1 MSRIFWG
8 VPLLLLF
15 LVPLPSLNFLHI
27 VSFAFDKS
35 PIIKGRV
42 IDAETKATI
51 EFANISLFHQP
62 DTIPFQ
68 VTATNAKGE
77 FNFSNLKA
85 GNYTLTVHFMGFKDF
100 SSQPIPLSE
109 KTGEY
114 RLEPIPLEIESQS
127 LREISVS
134 SNIRKSV
141 YQLGKKIIYVEN
153 QMSGTGGSA
162 YDLLYKL
169 PSVTQK
175 PDGQIA
181 IHGNPN
187 LLVFINGKPS
197 SMKGTDL
204 LEFTSASEVKR
215 IELITSPSAKYDA
228 SGSAGIINLIT
239 KKNTLDGFNGNVQAS
254 VDHLGGYTS
263 DFLLNYKRNK
273 LSFFAGLDNNRR
285 RNKGDVD
292 YVTNYLSDQFLFT
305 QTGLQQSARIN
316 TGFRTGMD
324 YLPSTNDKISFTGHT
339 GTFETTNNGEWKTV
353 KSGGTAYVGATQNIS
368 MDNNNRK
375 GHYSG
380 ADVTYEHKFKKT
392 GKLISISALWNNLN
406 YDDHYLNLVSDM
418 AGTETMKQTT
428 RLDKRF
434 NNYQFNAD
442 FTTPTGKA
450 GNLELGSQLSFNNEL
465 EGYQSELSN
474 PPPSV
479 LTNQETHFNGMIGA
493 GYATWQ
499 FKVKRLEIKAGL
511 RAEYLNREMK
521 TSYSRFPLHKFDLYP
536 SLNSSFQIDSTQQIL
551 LNYSRRTDQL
561 KTIQLDP
568 LPRWYN
574 FYNVMLG
581 NPDLKNE
588 ITDKI
593 DIDYLLNFRKLTLV
607 NELYFYNTTNKIE
620 AIQSIYR
627 DQIFQNRNENMG
639 SEKTFG
645 LEINA
650 IWSATNWMQISEKL
664 DFIDSHLD
672 VTLAQIAQQR
682 RYQQWYS
689 VTTADF
695 SVSPTFR
702 LQLDFYYI
710 GPAMTAQSNVDQGY
724 MAGLSVRKTFLDRKL
739 TFTLS
744 GRDVPGLYKKVEH
757 IQGVGFN
764 QVMTTQNNFPIRF
777 SVSYKF
783 NHYNRDERRVAK
795 SPLIE

>member
-8 VPLLLLF
+8 VPLLFLF
-15 LVPLPSLNFLHI
+15 LVPLPGLNFLHI
-27 VSFAFDKS
+27 VSFAIDKS

-51 EFANISLFHQP
+51 EFADISLFHQP

-77 FNFSNLKA
+77 FYFINLKA
-85 GNYTLTVHFMGFKDF
+85 GSYTVTVHFMGFKDF
-100 SSQPIPLSE
+100 SSQPIVLSE
-109 KTGEY
+109 KAGEI
-114 RLEPIPLEIESQS
+114 RLEPIPLEIESKS
-127 LREISVS
+127 LKEISIL
-134 SNIRKSV
+134 SNTRKPV
-141 YQLGKKIIYVEN
+141 YQPDKRTIYVEN

-169 PSVTQK
+169 PSVTQN

-181 IHGNPN
+181 IHGNAN
-187 LLVFINGKPS
+187 LLVFLNGKPS
-197 SMKGTDL
+197 SMKGTNL
-204 LEFTSASEVKR
+204 LEYTNASEVKR

-228 SGSAGIINLIT
+228 SGSGGIINLIT
-239 KKNTLDGFNGNVQAS
+239 KKNTLDGFNGNVQSS
-254 VDHLGGYTS
+254 VDHLGGYAS

-273 LSFFAGLDNNRR
+273 LSFFVGVDNNRR
-285 RNKGDVD
+285 RNRGDVD
-292 YVTNYLSDQFLFT
+292 YGTNYTSDQFLFT

-316 TGFRTGMD
+316 TGFRTGVD
-324 YLPSTNDKISFTGHT
+324 YLPSRNDKISFTGHT
-339 GTFETTNNGEWKTV
+339 GTFETTNNGDWNTV
-353 KSGGTAYVGATQNIS
+353 KSHGAEYSGVIQNIAV
-368 MDNNNRK
+368 DNNDRN

-380 ADVTYEHKFKKT
+380 ADVTYEHKFKKP
-392 GKLISISALWNNLN
+392 GKLISISSLWNNLN

-450 GNLELGSQLSFNNEL
+450 GTLELGAQLSFNNEQ

-474 PPPSV
+474 PPPPV
-479 LTNQETHFNGMIGA
+479 LTNQEIRFNGMIGA
-493 GYATWQ
+493 GYGTWQ
-499 FKVKRLEIKAGL
+499 FKIKRLELKAGL

-521 TSYSRFPLHKFDLYP
+521 TTYSRFPLSKFDLYP

-574 FYNVMLG
+574 FYNVMMG

-593 DIDYLLNFRKLTLV
+593 AIDYLLNFRNLSLV

-620 AIQSIYR
+620 TIQSIYR
-627 DQIFQNRNENMG
+627 DQSIQYRTENMG
-639 SEKTFG
+639 NEKTFG

-672 VTLAQIAQQR
+672 VRLAQIAQQR

-695 SVSPTFR
+695 TISPTFR

-724 MAGLSVRKTFLDRKL
+724 MAGLSIRKSFLERKL

-744 GRDVPGLYKKVEH
+744 GRDVPGFYKKVEH
-757 IQGVGFN
+757 IQGAGFN
-764 QVMTTQNNFPIRF
+764 QVMTMQNNFPIRF

-795 SPLIE
+795 SPLVE

>member
-1 MSRIFWG
+1 MSRIFQG
-8 VPLLLLF
+8 FPLLLLF
-15 LVPLPSLNFLHI
+15 LVPLPGLNFLHI
-27 VSFAFDKS
+27 VSFAIDKS
-35 PIIKGRV
+35 PVIKGRV

-51 EFANISLFHQP
+51 EYANISLFHQP

-85 GNYTLTVHFMGFKDF
+85 GNYTVTVHFMGFKDF
-100 SSQPIPLSE
+100 SSQPIALSE
-109 KTGEY
+109 KTGEF

-127 LREISVS
+127 LKEISILL
-134 SNIRKSV
+134 NTRKPV
-141 YQLGKKIIYVEN
+141 YQLDKRTIYVEN

-181 IHGNPN
+181 IHGNSN

-197 SMKGTDL
+197 SMKGADL

-228 SGSAGIINLIT
+228 SGSGGIINLIT

-254 VDHLGGYTS
+254 VDHLGGFTS
-263 DFLLNYKRNK
+263 DVLVNYKRNK
-273 LSFFAGLDNNRR
+273 LSFFAGLDNNKRKNR
-285 RNKGDVD
+285 GDVD
-292 YVTNYLSDQFLFT
+292 YVTNYLSDKFLFS

-316 TGFRTGMD
+316 TGFRTGID
-324 YLPSTNDKISFTGHT
+324 YLPSPNDKISFTGHT
-339 GTFETTNNGEWKTV
+339 GVFETTNNGDWKTV
-353 KSGGTAYVGATQNIS
+353 KSGGTAYIGATQNIS
-368 MDNNNRK
+368 MDNNDRN

-380 ADVTYEHKFKKT
+380 ADVTYEHKFKKP
-392 GKLISISALWNNLN
+392 GKLFSISALWNNLN
-406 YDDHYLNLVSDM
+406 YDDHYLNLISDM

-434 NNYQFNAD
+434 NNYQINAD
-442 FTTPTGKA
+442 FTAPVGNTS
-450 GNLELGSQLSFNNEL
+450 NLELGTQFSFNNEQ

-474 PPPSV
+474 PPPPV
-479 LTNQETHFNGMIGA
+479 LNNQETQFNGMIGA
-493 GYATWQ
+493 GYGTWQ
-499 FKVKRLEIKAGL
+499 FKIKRLELKAGL

-521 TSYSRFPLHKFDLYP
+521 TLYNRFPLHQFDLYP

-593 DIDYLLNFRKLTLV
+593 AIDYLLNFRKLTLV

-620 AIQSIYR
+620 VIQSIYR
-627 DQIFQNRNENMG
+627 DRIIQNRTENMG
-639 SEKTFG
+639 SEKTLG

-650 IWSATNWMQISEKL
+650 IWSATNWMQISAKL

-672 VTLAQIAQQR
+672 VRLAQIAQQK

-695 SVSPTFR
+695 TISPTIR

-724 MAGLSVRKTFLDRKL
+724 MAGLTVRKSFLNRKL
-739 TFTLS
+739 IFTLS
-744 GRDVPGLYKKVEH
+744 GRDVPGFYKKVEH
-757 IQGVGFN
+757 VQGAGFN
-764 QVMTTQNNFPIRF
+764 QVMTMQNNFPVRF

-783 NHYNRDERRVAK
+783 NHYNRDERRAAK
-795 SPLIE
+795 SPPVE

>member
-8 VPLLLLF
+8 GPLLLLF
-15 LVPLPSLNFLHI
+15 LVPLPGLNFLYKI
-27 VSFAFDKS
+27 SYALDKS
-35 PIIKGRV
+35 PVIKGRV
-42 IDAETKATI
+42 TDAETKATI
-51 EFANISLFHQP
+51 EFAKISLFHQS
-62 DTIPFQ
+62 DSIPFQ

-77 FNFSNLKA
+77 FIFSNLKA
-85 GNYTLTVHFMGFKDF
+85 GTYTVTVHFMGFRDF
-100 SSQPIPLSE
+100 SSQPIHLSE
-109 KTGEY
+109 KTSEL

-127 LREISVS
+127 LREISVTS
-134 SNIRKSV
+134 IAGKPV
-141 YQLGKKIIYVEN
+141 YQPDKRIIYVEN

-181 IHGNPN
+181 IHGNSN
-187 LLVFINGKPS
+187 LLIFINGKPS

-204 LEFTSASEVKR
+204 LEYTSASEVKR

-228 SGSAGIINLIT
+228 SGSGGIINLIT

-254 VDHLGGYTS
+254 VDHLGGFTS
-263 DFLLNYKRNK
+263 DVLLNYKRNK
-273 LSFFAGLDNNRR
+273 LSFFAGLDNIKR
-285 RNKGDVD
+285 RNRGDVD
-292 YVTNYLSDQFLFT
+292 YVTNYSSNQLLFT

-316 TGFRTGMD
+316 TGFRTGID
-324 YLPSTNDKISFTGHT
+324 YLPSTSDKISFTGHT
-339 GTFETTNNGEWKTV
+339 GTFETTNNGDWKTV
-353 KSGGTAYVGATQNIS
+353 KSGGSASTETTQNIS
-368 MDNNNRK
+368 IDNNDRNGR
-375 GHYSG
+375 YSG
-380 ADVTYEHKFKKT
+380 ADVTYEHKFKKP
-392 GKLISISALWNNLN
+392 GKLFSFSALWNNLN
-406 YDDHYLNLVSDM
+406 YDDHYLNMVSDM

-442 FTTPTGKA
+442 YTTPIGKA
-450 GNLELGSQLSFNNEL
+450 SNLELGSQLSFNNEK
-465 EGYQSELSN
+465 EGYQSEFSN
-474 PPPSV
+474 PPLSV

-493 GYATWQ
+493 GYGTWQ
-499 FKVKRLEIKAGL
+499 FKVKRLELKAGL

-521 TSYSRFPLHKFDLYP
+521 TSNGRFPLHKFDLYP

-593 DIDYLLNFRKLTLV
+593 AIDYILNFRKLTLV
-607 NELYFYNTTNKIE
+607 NELYFYNTANKIE
-620 AIQSIYR
+620 VIQSIYR
-627 DQIFQNRNENMG
+627 DQIIQNRNENMG
-639 SEKTFG
+639 NEMTAG

-664 DFIDSHLD
+664 DFIVSHLD
-672 VTLAQIAQQR
+672 VRLAQIAQQR

-695 SVSPTFR
+695 TISPTFR
-702 LQLDFYYI
+702 LQLDLYYI
-710 GPAMTAQSNVDQGY
+710 GPAMTAQSKVDKGY
-724 MAGLSVRKTFLDRKL
+724 MAGISIRKSFLERKL

-744 GRDVPGLYKKVEH
+744 GRDVAGFYKKVEH
-757 IQGVGFN
+757 IQGAGFN
-764 QVMTTQNNFPIRF
+764 QVMTIQNNFPIRF

-783 NHYNRDERRVAK
+783 NHYNRDERKAAK
-795 SPLIE
+795 SPLID

>member
-8 VPLLLLF
+8 FPLLLLF
-15 LVPLPSLNFLHI
+15 LVPLPGLNFLHKI
-27 VSFAFDKS
+27 SFALDKS
-35 PIIKGRV
+35 LVIKGRV

-77 FNFSNLKA
+77 FIFSNLRA
-85 GNYTLTVHFMGFKDF
+85 GNYTVTVHFMGFKDF
-100 SSQPIPLSE
+100 SSQSITLSE
-109 KTGEY
+109 KTGEF

-127 LREISVS
+127 LREISVT
-134 SNIRKSV
+134 SNIRKPV
-141 YQLGKKIIYVEN
+141 YKLDKRTIYVEN

-204 LEFTSASEVKR
+204 LEYTSASEVKR
-215 IELITSPSAKYDA
+215 IELITSPSARYDA
-228 SGSAGIINLIT
+228 SGSGGIINLIT
-239 KKNTLDGFNGNVQAS
+239 KRSTLDGFNGNVQTS
-254 VDHLGGYTS
+254 VDHLGGYAS

-273 LSFFAGLDNNRR
+273 FSFFVGVDNNRR

-292 YVTNYLSDQFLFT
+292 YVTNYLSDQYLFT
-305 QTGLQQSARIN
+305 QAGLQQAARIN
-316 TGFRTGMD
+316 TGFRTGFD
-324 YLPSTNDKISFTGHT
+324 YLPSPNDKILFTGHT
-339 GTFETTNNGEWKTV
+339 GTFETTNNGDWKTV
-353 KSGGTAYVGATQNIS
+353 KSGGTAYIGATQNIS
-368 MDNNNRK
+368 MDNNDRK

-380 ADVTYEHKFKKT
+380 ADVTYEHKFKKS

-418 AGTETMKQTT
+418 AGKETMKQTT

-434 NNYQFNAD
+434 NNYQINAD
-442 FTTPTGKA
+442 FTAPIRKA
-450 GNLELGSQLSFNNEL
+450 GNLELGTQLSFNNEQ

-479 LTNQETHFNGMIGA
+479 LVNQETHFNGMIGA
-493 GYATWQ
+493 GYGTWQ
-499 FKVKRLEIKAGL
+499 FKIKWLELKAGL

-521 TSYSRFPLHKFDLYP
+521 TLDNRFPLHQFDLYP

-574 FYNVMLG
+574 FYNVMMG

-593 DIDYLLNFRKLTLV
+593 AIDYLLNFRKLSLV
-607 NELYFYNTTNKIE
+607 NELYFYNTTDKIE
-620 AIQSIYR
+620 TIQSIYR
-627 DQIFQNRNENMG
+627 DQIIQNRTENMG
-639 SEKTFG
+639 NEKTFG

-664 DFIDSHLD
+664 DFIDSYLD
-672 VTLAQIAQQR
+672 VRLAQIAQQR

-689 VTTADF
+689 ITTADF
-695 SVSPTFR
+695 IISPTFR
-702 LQLDFYYI
+702 LQLDFSYF
-710 GPAMTAQSNVDQGY
+710 GPAMTAQSNVDQCY
-724 MAGLSVRKTFLDRKL
+724 MAGLSIRKSFMDRKL

-744 GRDVPGLYKKVEH
+744 GRDVPGFYKKVEH
-757 IQGVGFN
+757 VQGAGFN
-764 QVMTTQNNFPIRF
+764 QVMTMRNNFPIRF

-783 NHYNRDERRVAK
+783 NQYKRDERSVAK
-795 SPLIE
+795 APLVE

>member
-8 VPLLLLF
+8 VPLLLLL
-15 LVPLPSLNFLHI
+15 LVPLPGLNFLYKI
-27 VSFAFDKS
+27 SFALDKS
-35 PIIKGRV
+35 PVIKGRV

-68 VTATNAKGE
+68 ITATNAKGE

-85 GNYTLTVHFMGFKDF
+85 GNYTVTVHFMGFRDF
-100 SSQPIPLSE
+100 SSQPIALSE
-109 KTGEY
+109 KAGEF
-114 RLEPIPLEIESQS
+114 RLGPILLEIESQS
-127 LREISVS
+127 LSEISVT
-134 SNIRKSV
+134 SNTRKPF
-141 YQLGKKIIYVEN
+141 YQLDKRIIYVEN

-181 IHGNPN
+181 IHGNAN

-197 SMKGTDL
+197 SMKGADL
-204 LEFTSASEVKR
+204 LEFTSASEVRR

-228 SGSAGIINLIT
+228 SGSGGIINLIT

-254 VDHLGGYTS
+254 VDHLGGYSS
-263 DFLLNYKRNK
+263 DVLLNYKRNK
-273 LSFFAGLDNNRR
+273 LSFFVGLDNNRR
-285 RNKGDVD
+285 RNRGDVD
-292 YVTNYLSDQFLFT
+292 YVTSYSSDQFLFT

-316 TGFRTGMD
+316 TGFRTGID
-324 YLPSTNDKISFTGHT
+324 YLPSSNDKISFTGHT
-339 GTFETTNNGEWKTV
+339 GTFETTNNGDWNTV

-368 MDNNNRK
+368 TDNNDRI
-375 GHYSG
+375 GHYSA

-392 GKLISISALWNNLN
+392 GKLFSMSALWNNLN

-418 AGTETMKQTT
+418 AGTETMKQST

-442 FTTPTGKA
+442 FTAPTGKA
-450 GNLELGSQLSFNNEL
+450 GNLELGTQFSFNNEQ

-474 PPPSV
+474 PPPPV
-479 LTNQETHFNGMIGA
+479 LTNQETHFDGMIGA
-493 GYATWQ
+493 GYGTWQ
-499 FKVKRLEIKAGL
+499 LKIKRLELKAGL

-521 TSYSRFPLHKFDLYP
+521 TLDNRFPLHQFDLYP
-536 SLNSSFQIDSTQQIL
+536 SLNSSFRIDSTQEIH

-574 FYNVMLG
+574 FYNVMMG

-593 DIDYLLNFRKLTLV
+593 AIDYLLNFQNLSLV

-620 AIQSIYR
+620 VIQSIYR
-627 DQIFQNRNENMG
+627 DQIIQTRTENMG
-639 SEKTFG
+639 NEKTLG

-672 VTLAQIAQQR
+672 VRLAQIAQQR

-689 VTTADF
+689 LTTADF
-695 SVSPTFR
+695 TISPTFR

-710 GPAMTAQSNVDQGY
+710 GPAMTAQSKVDQGY
-724 MAGLSVRKTFLDRKL
+724 MAGLTFRKTFLDRKL

-744 GRDVPGLYKKVEH
+744 GRDVASFYKKVEH
-757 IQGVGFN
+757 VQGAGFN
-764 QVMTTQNNFPIRF
+764 QMMTIQNNFPIRF

-783 NHYNRDERRVAK
+783 NNYNRDERRVAK
-795 SPLIE
+795 SPLEE